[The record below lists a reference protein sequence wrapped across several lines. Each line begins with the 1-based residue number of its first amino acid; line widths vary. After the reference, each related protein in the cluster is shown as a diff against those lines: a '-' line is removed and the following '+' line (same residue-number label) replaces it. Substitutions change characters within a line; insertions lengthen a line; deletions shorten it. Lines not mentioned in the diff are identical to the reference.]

1 MEQKNDLLKRIT
13 INHEICHGKPCIRNL
28 RYPVEML
35 LELLSSDMSIQDIL
49 DDYEDLE
56 REDLLAAMAFGA
68 QLSRVKRMQLV
79 E

>member
-1 MEQKNDLLKRIT
+1 
-13 INHEICHGKPCIRNL
+13 
-28 RYPVEML
+28 ML